1 MLSNLRCQLRELLIF
16 ENSEILLWPSTLI
29 SIALFN
35 SSDFKADF
43 LMMLVIYLSAVAWY
57 ITSVFNYISFASVS

>member
-16 ENSEILLWPSTLI
+16 ENSEILFWPSNLI

-35 SSDFKADF
+35 SSDFEADF

>member
-16 ENSEILLWPSTLI
+16 ENSEILFWPSNLI
-29 SIALFN
+29 SITLFN

>member
-1 MLSNLRCQLRELLIF
+1 MLSNFRCQLRELLIF
-16 ENSEILLWPSTLI
+16 ENSETLFWPSNLI

>member
-16 ENSEILLWPSTLI
+16 ENSEILFWPSNLI

-57 ITSVFNYISFASVS
+57 ITSVFNYISFVSVS

>member
-16 ENSEILLWPSTLI
+16 ENSEILFWPSNLI

-35 SSDFKADF
+35 SSDFKADC

>member
-16 ENSEILLWPSTLI
+16 ENSEILFWPSNLI

-43 LMMLVIYLSAVAWY
+43 LMMLVICLSAVAWY

>member
-1 MLSNLRCQLRELLIF
+1 MLSNLRCQLRELLTF
-16 ENSEILLWPSTLI
+16 ENSEILFWPSNLI

>member
-16 ENSEILLWPSTLI
+16 ENSETLFWPSNLI

>member
-16 ENSEILLWPSTLI
+16 ENSEILFWPSNLI